1 MKLLL
6 FWRDGPFP
14 RAFPFVLALLLVRVA
29 IGPAQATLLDTS
41 FDPGPGGSVLITAM
55 ARQADGRIIV
65 AEAFP
70 ASDSAPRRNHIARLN
85 TDGSSDL
92 TFNPGTGPN
101 DDINAV
107 VIQPDGRIVI
117 AGYFSDFNGVP
128 RNGIARLNA
137 DGSLDTT
144 FDPGTGVEKLIVHP
158 QVRAV
163 ALHAD
168 GKIVIGGYF
177 GNVNG
182 VPRDGIAQLNA
193 DGSVDLS
200 FDPGTGL
207 QTYVALTLAA
217 LTNGQVLV
225 GGIFDKVNGV
235 PRKSIARLNA
245 DGSVDE
251 SFSVPNSG
259 IGGSNTLERV
269 YTLAVQPDG
278 RVVIGG
284 DFSIVANARR
294 QHVAR
299 LNADG
304 SLDETFDPG
313 FVYLQRVSAVA
324 LQPDG
329 RVLIGGDFRSIDGVS
344 RNCIARLMSDGSLDL
359 GFDPGAGAQVPPFSP
374 SDAFVHALALEPDG
388 RIILAG
394 LFDTFDGVPRN
405 NIARLHGGSDTNFV
419 IFNFAPYPINRSV
432 SEDAGATVVTINR
445 IGSHDRVV
453 AVDYETRDGTA
464 QAGADYSAQS
474 GTVTFNVGERTKTIS
489 IPILEDTPPEDD
501 ERFQVV
507 LTNPSAE
514 AVIGSLSTLDV
525 TILEDDSGVEFSAA
539 TYAARETD
547 SNVTITVRRVGKI
560 GFGGRGGTRFTVD
573 FATADGTATAGQ
585 DYIAQS
591 GTMQFGYILNDWE
604 RYKTFNIPI
613 LADTLVEGSETILLS
628 LSNPSDGVILGEQ
641 STATVVIA
649 DSVSGSVEFNAPRL
663 MANGQVHLTAKNQ
676 SASEQVIEA
685 STNLINW
692 TPIYTNATPG
702 NLLDFIDA
710 RASDYQQRFYRAVM
724 KP

>member
-6 FWRDGPFP
+6 FWRDNPFP
-14 RAFPFVLALLLVRVA
+14 GAFPFVLALLLLRVA
-29 IGPAQATLLDTS
+29 TGPAQATLLDTS
-41 FDPGPGGSVLITAM
+41 FDPGPGGTLLITAM

-70 ASDSAPRRNHIARLN
+70 TSDSAPRRNHIARLN
-85 TDGSSDL
+85 TDGSADPS
-92 TFNPGTGPN
+92 FNPGTGPN

-107 VIQPDGRIVI
+107 VVQPDGRIVI

-137 DGSLDTT
+137 DGSVDTT
-144 FDPGTGVEKLIVHP
+144 FDPGTGVEKFYVYP
-158 QVRAV
+158 QVHTV

-168 GKIVIGGYF
+168 GRIMIGGF
-177 GNVNG
+177 FKNVNG
-182 VPRDGIAQLNA
+182 VSRDGIAQLNPN
-193 DGSVDLS
+193 GSVDLS
-200 FDPGTGL
+200 FDPGLGL
-207 QTYVALTLAA
+207 HGYVALAAAA

-225 GGIFDKVNGV
+225 GGIFEKVNGA

-269 YTLAVQPDG
+269 YALAVQPDG
-278 RVVIGG
+278 RAIIGG
-284 DFSIVANARR
+284 DFTIVADARR

-299 LNADG
+299 LNING

-329 RVLIGGDFRSIDGVS
+329 RIVIGGDFRSIDGVS
-344 RNCIARLMSDGSLDL
+344 RNCIARLTSDGSLDL
-359 GFDPGAGAQVPPFSP
+359 GFDPGTGAQVPPFSS
-374 SDAFVHALALEPDG
+374 SDAFVHALALQPDG

-394 LFDTFDGVPRN
+394 LFESFDGVPRK
-405 NIARLHGGSDTNFV
+405 NIARLHRGSDTNLV
-419 IFNFAPYPINRSV
+419 IFNFAPYPINRAV
-432 SEDAGATVVTINR
+432 SEDAGAAIVTINR
-445 IGSHDRVV
+445 IGSHDR
-453 AVDYETRDGTA
+453 AATVDYATRDDTA
-464 QAGADYSAQS
+464 KAGADYSAQS
-474 GTVTFNVGERTKTIS
+474 GTVTFDIGERTKTIS
-489 IPILEDTPPEDD
+489 IPILEDTWPEDD
-501 ERFQVV
+501 EQFQVV
-507 LTNPSAE
+507 LTNPSAG

-539 TYAARETD
+539 MYAARETD
-547 SNVTITVRRVGKI
+547 SKVTITVRRVGKI

-585 DYIAQS
+585 DYVAQS
-591 GTMQFGYILNDWE
+591 GTLQFGYFLNDWE

-613 LADTLVEGSETILLS
+613 LDDTLVEGSETILLS

-641 STATVVIA
+641 STATVVIT
-649 DSVSGSVEFNAPRL
+649 DSIFGSVEFNPPRL
-663 MANGQVHLTAKNQ
+663 MANGQVHLTTKNQ
-676 SASEQVIEA
+676 SATEQVIEA
-685 STNLINW
+685 STDLTHWI
-692 TPIYTNATPG
+692 PIYTNATPG

-710 RASDYQQRFYRAVM
+710 RAGDYQQRFYRAVM